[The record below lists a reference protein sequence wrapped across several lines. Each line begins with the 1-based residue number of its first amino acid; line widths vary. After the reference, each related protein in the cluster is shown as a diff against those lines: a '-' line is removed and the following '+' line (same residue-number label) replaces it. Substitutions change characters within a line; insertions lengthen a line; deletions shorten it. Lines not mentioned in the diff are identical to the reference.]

1 MSANQNPKALFDDVS
16 IRCSRLSTR
25 LYSTS
30 FSLGIRCLDKSLRD
44 PIYSIYG
51 FVRFA
56 DEIVDSFHDYDKELL
71 LNRFETET
79 YQAIEEK
86 ISLNPILN
94 SFQKT
99 VNQYHI
105 ERELIDRFLASMRMD
120 LKLKSY
126 DESKIEE
133 YILGSAEVV
142 GLMCLR
148 VFCEGDKALYDSLKI
163 YAMKLGSAFQKI
175 NFLRDLNAD
184 FISLGR
190 NYFPGI
196 DLNNFDEVTK
206 KKIEDE
212 IAAEFHMA
220 YEGIKK
226 LPRKAR
232 FGVYIAYV
240 YYLTLFKKIRNTPP
254 RQVLTSR
261 IRIKNR
267 YKLTLLVY
275 SMVKH
280 RLNLI

>member
-56 DEIVDSFHDYDKELL
+56 DEIVDSFHDFNKETL

-126 DESKIEE
+126 DNQGIDE

-148 VFCEGDKALYDSLKI
+148 VFCDGDKALYDSLKI

-184 FISLGR
+184 YLSMGR

-196 DLNNFDEVTK
+196 DLNNFNEATK
-206 KKIEDE
+206 KKIEAE
-212 IAAEFHMA
+212 IAAEFDMA
-220 YEGIKK
+220 YVGIRK

-254 RQVLTSR
+254 CKVLTSR
-261 IRIKNR
+261 IRIRNR